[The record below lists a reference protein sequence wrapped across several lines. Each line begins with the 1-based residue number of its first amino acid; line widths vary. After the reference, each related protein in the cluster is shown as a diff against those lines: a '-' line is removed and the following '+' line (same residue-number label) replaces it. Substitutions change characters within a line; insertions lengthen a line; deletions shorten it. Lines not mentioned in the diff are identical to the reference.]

1 LRSFANAARQ
11 LGSSVAILSSAYHLR
26 ERLAQLLFLYHEN
39 AADLFPRKIIHIAR
53 EGIND
58 SPTSSKRR
66 RGFRRV
72 EGKAQLHV
80 PRPTVSENVDPETF
94 PEQLEFLAD
103 EVTTFVRCLNEFPEF
118 TDEAV
123 NASILSFEGD
133 LKVTGLDVH
142 GFSFTHTGDL
152 VLVFV
157 FKGLRRYAF
166 ACSEDTGHDSWFQV
180 NSGMQ
185 QCNDISTTCR
195 LKWVNISMT

>member
-1 LRSFANAARQ
+1 M
-11 LGSSVAILSSAYHLR
+11 
-26 ERLAQLLFLYHEN
+26 AQLLFLYHEN
-39 AADLFPRKIIHIAR
+39 AADLFPRKIVHIAR

-58 SPTSSKRR
+58 S
-66 RGFRRV
+66 GFRRV
-72 EGKAQLHV
+72 KGKAQLHV

-94 PEQLEFLAD
+94 PEQLEFLAN

-133 LKVTGLDVH
+133 LKVTNLDVH
-142 GFSFTHTGDL
+142 DSSFTHTSNL

-166 ACSEDTGHDSWFQV
+166 IRFEDTGY
-180 NSGMQ
+180 N
-185 QCNDISTTCR
+185 R
-195 LKWVNISMT
+195 